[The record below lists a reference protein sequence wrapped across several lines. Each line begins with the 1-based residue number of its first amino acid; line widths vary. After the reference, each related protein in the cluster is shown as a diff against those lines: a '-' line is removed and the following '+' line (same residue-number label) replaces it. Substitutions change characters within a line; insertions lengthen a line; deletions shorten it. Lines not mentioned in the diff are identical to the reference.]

1 MYNNAGGHRFYN
13 GQGGGF
19 GILSDDPYDPMR
31 WADMANSNVPKK
43 KDEIKDTLKQV
54 TGWLLGND
62 GGGSGGSDGSNNSD
76 NPQSGGKNSNPG
88 LTEVSPGG
96 ISFGF
101 DQGKASLGRGAL
113 GLALGGPI
121 GGLLGYG
128 MSGLT
133 MSKNAPVFDAN
144 PSSVDPRGWENNNY
158 FGDVTYDGNGFT
170 SVGGNFGVSNAPGS
184 RDPNAGTVPGGPEDN
199 QGGYGGGVAG
209 ASNGPGAAGT
219 GYGDTA
225 GGFDGYDFYKGG
237 KVTANR
243 LIGHDPKGPDDGF
256 ATLDVGEFVITAKRS
271 KELGAKKLQA
281 LLDGRADIVMKGKK

>member
-19 GILSDDPYDPMR
+19 GILSDDPFDPMR

-43 KDEIKDTLKQV
+43 KDEIKQTLNQV
-54 TGWLLGND
+54 TGGLLGND
-62 GGGSGGSDGSNNSD
+62 GGGSWGSDGSNSSGSS
-76 NPQSGGKNSNPG
+76 QGGKNSSNPG

-113 GLALGGPI
+113 GLATAGPI

-128 MSGLT
+128 LSGLT
-133 MSKNAPVFDAN
+133 MSNNAPVFDAN
-144 PSSVDPRGWENNNY
+144 PSSVDSRGWDNNSY

-170 SVGGNFGVSNAPGS
+170 SVGGNFGLPNEPGS
-184 RDPNAGTVPGGPEDN
+184 IDPNAGTVQGGPEDN
-199 QGGYGGGVAG
+199 QGGAN
-209 ASNGPGAAGT
+209 NGPGAAGT

-243 LIGHDPKGPDDGF
+243 LTGHDPKGPDDGF
-256 ATLDVGEFVITAKRS
+256 ATLDIGEFVITAKRS
-271 KELGAKKLQA
+271 KELGAEKLQA
-281 LLDGRADIVMKGKK
+281 LLDGRADIVMKRK